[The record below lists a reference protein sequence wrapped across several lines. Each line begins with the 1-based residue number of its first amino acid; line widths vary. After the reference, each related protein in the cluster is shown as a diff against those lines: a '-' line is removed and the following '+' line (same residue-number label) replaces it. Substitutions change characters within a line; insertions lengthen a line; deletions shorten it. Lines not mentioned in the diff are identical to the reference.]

1 MKKRTF
7 KTAKVLENKGLRP
20 FFYAHLSLSCRL
32 NLQADSE
39 NSSKIFEIM
48 RKKKELSRS
57 TAPMEDRVKFRTGG
71 LQPSRRLRA
80 VPSRSRQL
88 CCRRVRHLCS
98 RRRLRPSGII
108 CYNPCPGIV

>member
-39 NSSKIFEIM
+39 NSSKIFEILH
-48 RKKKELSRS
+48 KKKELSRR
-57 TAPMEDRVKFRTGG
+57 TAEKKKYFEGVLDGKMV
-71 LQPSRRLRA
+71 
-80 VPSRSRQL
+80 
-88 CCRRVRHLCS
+88 
-98 RRRLRPSGII
+98 
-108 CYNPCPGIV
+108 

>member
-7 KTAKVLENKGLRP
+7 KTAKVLDNKGLRP

-32 NLQADSE
+32 NLQANSE
-39 NSSKIFEIM
+39 NSSKIFEKKK
-48 RKKKELSRS
+48 KKKELSRR
-57 TAPMEDRVKFRTGG
+57 TAPMEDRVKFRAGG

-88 CCRRVRHLCS
+88 CCRLVQVQKPERAGGKIRIFQS
-98 RRRLRPSGII
+98 
-108 CYNPCPGIV
+108 

>member
-39 NSSKIFEIM
+39 NSSKILDVLC
-48 RKKKELSRS
+48 KKGTVPKDS
-57 TAPMEDRVKFRTGG
+57 PCGG
-71 LQPSRRLRA
+71 S
-80 VPSRSRQL
+80 
-88 CCRRVRHLCS
+88 C
-98 RRRLRPSGII
+98 
-108 CYNPCPGIV
+108 

>member
-48 RKKKELSRS
+48 RKKKELSRR
-57 TAPMEDRVKFRTGG
+57 TAPMEDRVKFRAGG
-71 LQPSRRLRA
+71 PQPSRHLRA

-98 RRRLRPSGII
+98 RRRLRPGGTI
-108 CYNPCPGIV
+108 CYNPYPGIV